1 MTSSNGER
9 DPLPSAYTTYW
20 TNGINALTHRV
31 DGSPIFGCTYAKGKT
46 TTLPNGSS
54 TDRFKVPDH
63 IVLSQEQ
70 VSGVVDLKRSM
81 RIEQDFQ
88 DIFRLKISGKAGDDQ
103 FLSLS
108 GDSEL
113 SYESDL
119 FSDRTRTYEVAFF
132 VCRTAEFNIPGTLP
146 ELDED
151 FHKNL
156 NALATEKPPRDDPR
170 WDPFFTQYGT
180 HFVRRGTLGGFYV
193 VRTSISNDVL
203 KTTTESEVHA
213 SFQATF
219 NDLVDSGQLST
230 DYYHKDH
237 SSTTSS
243 LDVEYTTEDR
253 RGGDASTDKADFF
266 KACQAWPV
274 LLTLTWEPVSSPPEL
289 LDFSVLLVPD
299 SPPDVRQAVQDA
311 TTFYTTPKATDDA
324 LLAGPLPVVVN
335 ESDVAPR
342 DAFLVVHTTE
352 ARRDVTGLTTDGSQP
367 PSARVRMSSSGEVRV
382 AAWTMPVHKH
392 EHYVVRTRPSSGPD
406 ADAGV
411 DAVSFPLLGPDPAT
425 VLGDWTALNRQLP
438 LEDTA
443 AEDGFLLYQM
453 RATVGQCTTT
463 ARIDDA
469 PTAAALCSSTDGRSY
484 AAFTLPLAQGAR
496 YRLAYAGSADAEHT
510 VDWVALKPPL
520 RFGQPA
526 AREVG
531 IAYQDDQDGFLVVTT
546 NASGTTEVRIGP
558 DHAPGAKDVVAAVA
572 VTDRG
577 EGQSLL
583 VPVPRTTHYLV
594 LATAGDVDTD
604 PSVRIVYLPLLR
616 AERPTS
622 PGRGRTDQE

>member
-1 MTSSNGER
+1 MTSSM
-9 DPLPSAYTTYW
+9 DMPAAYTTYW

-31 DGSPIFGCTYAKGKT
+31 DGSPIFNCTYDKGKT
-46 TTLPNGSS
+46 TTLPTGGL

-88 DIFRLKISGKAGDDQ
+88 DVFRLKISGKAGDDQ

-132 VCRTAEFNIPGTLP
+132 VCRTAEFNIPGALP

-151 FHKNL
+151 FHKSL
-156 NALATEKPPRDDPR
+156 DALAAERPSPDDPR

-180 HFVRRGTLGGFYV
+180 HLVRRGTLGGFYV
-193 VRTSISNDVL
+193 VRTSIANDVL

-230 DYYHKDH
+230 DYYHKNH

-266 KACQAWPV
+266 RACQAWPV
-274 LLTLTWEPVSSPPEL
+274 LLTLTSEPVSSPPEL
-289 LDFSVLLVPD
+289 LDFSVFVAPD
-299 SPPDVRQAVQDA
+299 LRQAVREA
-311 TTFYTTPKATDDA
+311 TDFYATPKATDDA
-324 LLAGPLPVVVN
+324 VLAGPLPVVVN

-342 DAFLVVHTTE
+342 DAFLVVRTTE
-352 ARRDVTGLTTDGSQP
+352 ARRDVTGLTTDGPEP
-367 PSARVRMSSSGEVRV
+367 PSARVRVSSSDEAQA
-382 AAWTMPVHKH
+382 AAWTMPVHRR
-392 EHYVVRTRPSSGPD
+392 EHYVVRSRPSPGPD
-406 ADAGV
+406 IDAGV
-411 DAVSFPLLGPDPAT
+411 DAVSFPLLGS
-425 VLGDWTALNRQLP
+425 GDAASLFAEWTALNPQLP
-438 LEDTA
+438 LAGTA
-443 AEDGFLLYQM
+443 DEDGFLIYQM

-463 ARIDDA
+463 AWIDADT
-469 PTAAALCSSTDGRSY
+469 TAAALCSSTDGRWY
-484 AAFTLPLAQGAR
+484 AAFSLPLAQGAR
-496 YRLAYAGSADAEHT
+496 YRLTYAGSADAEHT
-510 VDWVALKPPL
+510 VHWVALKSPL

-526 AREVG
+526 TREVG

-546 NASGTTEVRIGP
+546 NAPGTTQVSIGH
-558 DHAPGAKDVVAAVA
+558 DHAPGAKDVVAAVS
-572 VTDRG
+572 VTGRG

-583 VPVPRTTHYLV
+583 VPVPRTTHYRV
-594 LATAGDVDTD
+594 LATPGDADSD
-604 PSVRIVYLPLLR
+604 PSVRIVWLPLSR
-616 AERPTS
+616 S
-622 PGRGRTDQE
+622 